1 MLWQWRPLPPEGA
14 GSHPKPQPASFQGEG
29 YRAFR
34 GLGFGGL
41 LSFRGL
47 RFRGLGLRGLGFHGF
62 RVSGLRF
69 RVCFSGLLR
78 FGSGA
83 IHMVLPIR
91 AGPGR
96 SY

>member
-1 MLWQWRPLPPEGA
+1 MKGIGPSGV
-14 GSHPKPQPASFQGEG
+14 S
-29 YRAFR
+29 
-34 GLGFGGL
+34 GLGGL
-41 LSFRGL
+41 LRFRGL
-47 RFRGLGLRGLGFHGF
+47 RFRGLGLRGLGFHGL

-78 FGSGA
+78 FGSRA

-91 AGPGR
+91 AGSGR